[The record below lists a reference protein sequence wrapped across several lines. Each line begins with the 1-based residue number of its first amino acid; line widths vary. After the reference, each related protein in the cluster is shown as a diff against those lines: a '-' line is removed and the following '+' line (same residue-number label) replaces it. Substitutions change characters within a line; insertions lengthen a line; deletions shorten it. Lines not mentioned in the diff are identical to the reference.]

1 LLFLGP
7 LCFANVFIA
16 VIEPGLIRI
25 GCGAVAGAGLCCQR
39 CIASAYTHTRALP
52 ENGVYWYLF
61 SNHCTRK
68 CIHKKCGPRKPT
80 HCVCVQAL
88 SHTHIHICRSGRGRV
103 VLPTHTHAHT
113 HICRGWGEGCIAN
126 AHTHICRGWGEGCI
140 ANARTHI
147 CLVVGEGCIANA
159 RTHGV
164 AVEDMVEAVEARPP
178 ECTSL
183 QIRFRSPRCF
193 LVFLS
198 FCQHACRQPGE

>member
-1 LLFLGP
+1 MLACGSARAPALHVWGKM
-7 LCFANVFIA
+7 VFIGTCSVTTA
-16 VIEPGLIRI
+16 LVSAFTKSVVPGS
-25 GCGAVAGAGLCCQR
+25 QR
-39 CIASAYTHTRALP
+39 TVFACKR
-52 ENGVYWYLF
+52 
-61 SNHCTRK
+61 
-68 CIHKKCGPRKPT
+68 
-80 HCVCVQAL
+80 
-88 SHTHIHICRSGRGRV
+88 SHTHIHICRSGGGRV

-113 HICRGWGEGCIAN
+113 FALWWGRVVLPTH
-126 AHTHICRGWGEGCI
+126 AHTFALWWG
-140 ANARTHI
+140 RVVSPTHAHTFAL
-147 CLVVGEGCIANA
+147 CWGEGCIANA